1 MYIWKGARIS
11 SSEEVREGCMEEE
24 THQQKD

>member
-11 SSEEVREGCMEEE
+11 FSEEVKEGCMEEE
-24 THQQKD
+24 THQHKD